1 MWVFN
6 KTDYRRF
13 FLEKKFQDEICYSV
27 FSEITAALSLRNT
40 GIQILLSRSVKHRNV
55 SFTVPMIIQPNLLI
69 TSL

>member
-6 KTDYRRF
+6 KTDYRGF

-40 GIQILLSRSVKHRNV
+40 SIQILLSRSVKYRNV

>member
-40 GIQILLSRSVKHRNV
+40 SIQILLSRSVKHRNV